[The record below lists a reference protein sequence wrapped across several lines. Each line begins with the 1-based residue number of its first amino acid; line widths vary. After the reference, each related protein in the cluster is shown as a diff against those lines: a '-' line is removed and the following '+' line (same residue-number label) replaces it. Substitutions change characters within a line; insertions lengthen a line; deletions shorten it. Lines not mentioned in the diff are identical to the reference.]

1 MVDWLFIE
9 LSKTCSPVFRLV
21 GSLSGSFV
29 SCFILAVLSFTD
41 ETSVDNDGERIGCS
55 DEECLPL
62 AVFLV
67 MLDFLILLVLILVK
81 FRGTFPSLLYT
92 QSKRPES
99 FCTFVLSKEEE
110 TCGVEDCDGALSAV
124 FCSIRCSGSGSSLT
138 QRSIPKRVA
147 MPRKIPAR
155 I

>member
-1 MVDWLFIE
+1 MEGWLFIE
-9 LSKTCSPVFRLV
+9 LSRTCSPVFWLV
-21 GSLSGSFV
+21 DSLSRSFV
-29 SCFILAVLSFTD
+29 SCFILAVLSFKD

-67 MLDFLILLVLILVK
+67 MLDFLILLVLILVT
-81 FRGTFPSLLYT
+81 FRDTFPSLLYT
-92 QSKRPES
+92 QSERPES

-110 TCGVEDCDGALSAV
+110 TCGVVDCDGALSAV
-124 FCSIRCSGSGSSLT
+124 FCSIRCSDSGSSLT